1 MLNTDIK
8 PPMKRAFDSSFHQF
22 SLFSN
27 VSQILQGVIQNRLLF
42 LKKMGDSV
50 ILIHVHVS

>member
-1 MLNTDIK
+1 MLNTDNK
-8 PPMKRAFDSSFHQF
+8 PPKKRAFDSSFHQF

-27 VSQILQGVIQNRLLF
+27 VSQILQGVIQNWLIF

-50 ILIHVHVS
+50 ILIHVYVS